1 MTTNALIIFIR
12 NPELGKVKTR
22 LANDLGQEEALR
34 IYLKLLG
41 HTRKV
46 AQSIR
51 MDRYLFYSNSID
63 RRDAWP
69 EPDFKKFLQTS
80 GDLGERML
88 QAFQQALADSDAAV
102 IVGSDCPGLN
112 TSILETA
119 FEQLNHHDFV
129 IGPAMDGGYYLL
141 GMKKIASSLFL
152 NINWSTDQVFATTTG
167 RMKALGATYYV
178 LPTLSDIDYAT
189 DWEKYGPLIDD

>member
-22 LANDLGQEEALR
+22 LAKDLGPEEALR

-46 AQSIR
+46 AQSVPV
-51 MDRYLFYSNSID
+51 DRYLFYSHFVD
-63 RRDAWP
+63 REDSWP
-69 EPDFKKFLQTS
+69 GSDFKKFPQAS
-80 GDLGERML
+80 GDLGDRML
-88 QAFQQALADSDAAV
+88 QAFDQALSDSDAAV

-112 TSILETA
+112 TAILETA
-119 FEQLNHHDFV
+119 FEQLKQHDFV

-141 GMKKIASSLFL
+141 GMKKMASSLFL
-152 NINWSTDQVFATTTG
+152 NISWSTDQVFAETTG
-167 RMKALGATYYV
+167 RMQALGATYYV
-178 LPTLSDIDYAT
+178 LPTLSDIDYAA
-189 DWEKYGPLIDD
+189 DWEKYGPLID